1 MKFLNKKD
9 LKKEFCPIYNII
21 KGRGFNLKT
30 TQIFIS
36 EVELKSQSKNQPT
49 PEPEFFILRDDNTLF
64 RMIQISDYYIME
76 IVEDKSLI
84 KMTNK
89 K

>member
-1 MKFLNKKD
+1 MKKSSINN
-9 LKKEFCPIYNII
+9 LKNNFCPIYNII